1 MDINLIDQQI
11 IDSFFKYY
19 KKDVKIIQFH
29 EFKALKEKISQN
41 LQKIIDLPDAKELFL
56 KDFSDYKFSFFH
68 VVAKFGKA
76 EELKRVIDVIGI
88 NNLNVYDINKYTA
101 LHHSS
106 ISGRVENVKILI
118 GYGADINAK
127 SSDETRNWLPIH
139 YASKFGYKEIV
150 EEFIEAGIDKEITT
164 SFGLTP
170 LHVASEFGSFEVA
183 QYLTSIKCELNAE
196 TIPENQRLTP
206 LHFASIGDFYDIVV
220 LLIASG
226 ADRNKR
232 NGSGD
237 NSLIMATKRNHIKI
251 CQYFAIC
258 GLEDIDLAY
267 EIAKERDLR
276 ELVIV
281 LKDYI
286 AVKDKLFNEFELTRV
301 SRELVEFV
309 SKVKPQTL
317 DSLYFKLFNSVE
329 VSGYFLCSIK
339 KEFGLFKKRT
349 LTLQKFAEESG
360 LNILSENLKKLEGV
374 VTHCELLRRY

>member
-19 KKDVKIIQFH
+19 KKDVKIIQYH
-29 EFKALKEKISQN
+29 EFQILKEKISQN
-41 LQKIIDLPDAKELFL
+41 LQKIIDLPDAKELLL
-56 KDFSDYKFSFFH
+56 KEFSDYKFSFFH

-88 NNLNVYDINKYTA
+88 DNLNVYDVNKYTA

-106 ISGRVENVKILI
+106 ISGRIENVKILI
-118 GYGADINAK
+118 GYGANINAK

-170 LHVASEFGSFEVA
+170 LLVATEFGSFEVA
-183 QYLTSIKCELNAE
+183 KFLTSIKCDLNAE

-220 LLIASG
+220 LLITSG

-232 NGSGD
+232 NGAGD
-237 NSLIMATKRNHIKI
+237 NSLIMATKRNHMKI
-251 CQYFAIC
+251 CQYFAVC
-258 GLEDIDLAY
+258 GLEDLDLSY
-267 EIAKERDLR
+267 EIAKEKNFR
-276 ELVIV
+276 ELVII

-286 AVKDKLFNEFELTRV
+286 DVKNKLFNEFELTRI
-301 SRELVEFV
+301 SRELVDFV
-309 SKVKPQTL
+309 SKIKPHSL
-317 DSLYFKLFNSVE
+317 DSLYFKLFDSVE

-339 KEFGLFKKRT
+339 KEFGFFKKRT
-349 LTLQKFAEESG
+349 LTLQKFADECG
-360 LNILSENLKKLEGV
+360 LSILAENLKKLDQV

>member
-1 MDINLIDQQI
+1 MNINLIDQQI

-19 KKDVKIIQFH
+19 KKDVKIIPNND
-29 EFKALKEKISQN
+29 FKILKEKISQN

-56 KDFSDYKFSFFH
+56 KEFSDYKFSFFH
-68 VVAKFGKA
+68 VVAKFGKV
-76 EELKRVIDVIGI
+76 EELKKVIDVIGI
-88 NNLNVYDINKYTA
+88 DNLNVYDVNKFTA
-101 LHHSS
+101 LHHIS
-106 ISGRVENVKILI
+106 ISGRIENVKILI

-170 LHVASEFGSFEVA
+170 LHVAAEFGSFEVA
-183 QYLTSIKCELNAE
+183 QYLTSIKCELNSE

-206 LHFASIGDFYDIVV
+206 LHFASIGDFYDIAV
-220 LLIASG
+220 LLVTSG

-232 NGSGD
+232 SGSGD

-251 CQYFAIC
+251 CKYFAIC
-258 GLEDIDLAY
+258 GLEDLDLSY
-267 EIAKERDLR
+267 EIAKEKDLR

-286 AVKDKLFNEFELTRV
+286 EVKDKLFNEFELTRI
-301 SRELVEFV
+301 SRELVDFV
-309 SKVKPQTL
+309 SKVKPHSL
-317 DSLYFKLFNSVE
+317 DSLYFRLFDSVE

-339 KEFGLFKKRT
+339 KEFGFFKKRT
-349 LTLQKFAEESG
+349 LTLQKFAEECDLS
-360 LNILSENLKKLEGV
+360 ILSENLKRLEEI

>member
-11 IDSFFKYY
+11 IDSFFKHY
-19 KKDVKIIQFH
+19 KKDVKNIQYH
-29 EFKALKEKISQN
+29 EFKVLKEKISQN

-76 EELKRVIDVIGI
+76 EELKSVIDIIGI
-88 NNLNVYDINKYTA
+88 ENLNAGDINKYTS

-106 ISGRVENVKILI
+106 ISGRLENVKILI
-118 GYGADINAK
+118 GYGANINAK

-150 EEFIEAGIDKEITT
+150 EEFIEAGINKEVTT

-170 LHVASEFGSFEVA
+170 LHVSAEFGSYEVA
-183 QYLTSIKCELNAE
+183 QYLTSIKCDLNAE

-206 LHFASIGDFYDIVV
+206 LHFASIGDFYDIAV
-220 LLIASG
+220 LLLSSG

-237 NSLIMATKRNHIKI
+237 NSLILATKRNHIKI

-258 GLEDIDLAY
+258 GLEDLDLAY
-267 EIAKERDLR
+267 EIAKEKNLR

-286 AVKDKLFNEFELTRV
+286 AVKDKLFNEFELTRI
-301 SRELVEFV
+301 SRELVDFV
-309 SKVKPQTL
+309 SRLKPQTL
-317 DSLYFKLFNSVE
+317 NSINFKLFDSVE
-329 VSGYFLCSIK
+329 ISGYFLCTIK
-339 KEFGLFKKRT
+339 KEFGFFKKRT
-349 LTLQKFAEESG
+349 LTLQKFAEDCD
-360 LNILSENLKKLEGV
+360 LNILSENLNRLEEV

>member
-11 IDSFFKYY
+11 IDSFFKHY
-19 KKDVKIIQFH
+19 KKDVKNIQYH
-29 EFKALKEKISQN
+29 EFKDLKEKISKN
-41 LQKIIDLPDAKELFL
+41 LQKIIDLPDAKELLL
-56 KDFSDYKFSFFH
+56 KEFSDYKFSFFH

-76 EELKRVIDVIGI
+76 EELKSVIDVIGI
-88 NNLNVYDINKYTA
+88 ENLNVSDINKYTS

-106 ISGRVENVKILI
+106 ISGRLENVKILI
-118 GYGADINAK
+118 GYGANINAK

-150 EEFIEAGIDKEITT
+150 EEFIEAGIDKEVTT

-170 LHVASEFGSFEVA
+170 LHVSAEFGSYEVA
-183 QYLTSIKCELNAE
+183 QYLTSIKCDLNAE

-206 LHFASIGDFYDIVV
+206 LHFASIGDFYDIAV
-220 LLIASG
+220 LLLASG

-232 NGSGD
+232 SGSGD
-237 NSLIMATKRNHIKI
+237 NSLILATKRNHIKI

-258 GLEDIDLAY
+258 GLEDLDLAY
-267 EIAKERDLR
+267 EIAKEKNLR

-286 AVKDKLFNEFELTRV
+286 AVKDKLFNEFELTRI
-301 SRELVEFV
+301 SRELVDFV

-317 DSLYFKLFNSVE
+317 DSIYFKIFDSVE
-329 VSGYFLCSIK
+329 VSGYFLCAIK
-339 KEFGLFKKRT
+339 KEFGFFKKRT
-349 LTLQKFAEESG
+349 LTLQKFAEECD

>member
-19 KKDVKIIQFH
+19 KKDVKAIQFH
-29 EFKALKEKISQN
+29 EFKILKEKISQN

-56 KDFSDYKFSFFH
+56 KEFSDYKFSFFH

-88 NNLNVYDINKYTA
+88 DNLNVYDVNKYTA

-106 ISGRVENVKILI
+106 ISGRIENVKILI
-118 GYGADINAK
+118 GYGANINAK

-170 LHVASEFGSFEVA
+170 LHVATEFGSFEVA
-183 QYLTSIKCELNAE
+183 KYLTSIKCDLNAE

-220 LLIASG
+220 LLITSG

-232 NGSGD
+232 NGAGD
-237 NSLIMATKRNHIKI
+237 NSLIMATKRNHMRI
-251 CQYFAIC
+251 CQYFAVC
-258 GLEDIDLAY
+258 GLEDLDLSY
-267 EIAKERDLR
+267 EIAKEKNFR
-276 ELVIV
+276 ELVII

-286 AVKDKLFNEFELTRV
+286 DVKNKLFNEFELTRI
-301 SRELVEFV
+301 SRELVDFV
-309 SKVKPQTL
+309 SKIKPHSL
-317 DSLYFKLFNSVE
+317 DSLYFKLFDSVE

-339 KEFGLFKKRT
+339 KEFGFFKKRT
-349 LTLQKFAEESG
+349 LTLQKFADECG
-360 LNILSENLKKLEGV
+360 LSILAENLKKLDQV

>member
-11 IDSFFKYY
+11 IDSFFKHY
-19 KKDVKIIQFH
+19 KKDVKNIQYH

-41 LQKIIDLPDAKELFL
+41 LQKIIDLPDAKELLL
-56 KDFSDYKFSFFH
+56 KEFSDYKFSFFH

-76 EELKRVIDVIGI
+76 EELKSVIDVIGI
-88 NNLNVYDINKYTA
+88 ENLNVGDINKYTS

-106 ISGRVENVKILI
+106 ISGRLENVKILI
-118 GYGADINAK
+118 GYGANINAK

-150 EEFIEAGIDKEITT
+150 EEFIEAGIDKEVTT

-170 LHVASEFGSFEVA
+170 LHVSAEFGSYEVA
-183 QYLTSIKCELNAE
+183 QYLTSIKCDLNAE

-206 LHFASIGDFYDIVV
+206 LHFASIGDFYDIAV
-220 LLIASG
+220 LLVASG

-237 NSLIMATKRNHIKI
+237 NSLILATKRNHIKI

-258 GLEDIDLAY
+258 GLEDLDLAY
-267 EIAKERDLR
+267 EIAKEKNLR

-286 AVKDKLFNEFELTRV
+286 AVKDKLFNEFELTRI
-301 SRELVEFV
+301 SRELVDFV
-309 SKVKPQTL
+309 SRLKPQTL
-317 DSLYFKLFNSVE
+317 NSIYFKLFDSVE
-329 VSGYFLCSIK
+329 ISGYFLCSIK
-339 KEFGLFKKRT
+339 KEFGFFKKRT
-349 LTLQKFAEESG
+349 LTLQKFAEECD
-360 LNILSENLKKLEGV
+360 LNILSENLKRLEEV

>member
-11 IDSFFKYY
+11 IDSFFKHY
-19 KKDVKIIQFH
+19 KKDVKNIQYH
-29 EFKALKEKISQN
+29 EFKDLKEKISQN
-41 LQKIIDLPDAKELFL
+41 LQKIIDLPDAKELLL
-56 KDFSDYKFSFFH
+56 KEFSDYKFSFFH

-76 EELKRVIDVIGI
+76 EELKSVIDVIRI
-88 NNLNVYDINKYTA
+88 ENLNVSDINKYTS

-106 ISGRVENVKILI
+106 ISGRLENVKILI
-118 GYGADINAK
+118 GYGANINAK

-150 EEFIEAGIDKEITT
+150 EEFIEAGIDKEVTT

-170 LHVASEFGSFEVA
+170 LHVSAEFGSYEVA
-183 QYLTSIKCELNAE
+183 QYLTSIKCDLNAE

-220 LLIASG
+220 LLLASG

-237 NSLIMATKRNHIKI
+237 NSLILATKRNHIKI

-258 GLEDIDLAY
+258 GLEDLDLAY
-267 EIAKERDLR
+267 EIAKEKNLR

-286 AVKDKLFNEFELTRV
+286 AVKDKLFNEFELTRI
-301 SRELVEFV
+301 SRELVDFV
-309 SKVKPQTL
+309 SRLKPQTL
-317 DSLYFKLFNSVE
+317 NSIYFKLFDSVE
-329 VSGYFLCSIK
+329 ISGYFLCSIK
-339 KEFGLFKKRT
+339 KEFGFFKKRT
-349 LTLQKFAEESG
+349 LTLQKFAEECD
-360 LNILSENLKKLEGV
+360 LNILSENLKRLEEV
-374 VTHCELLRRY
+374 VTHCELLRKY

>member
-19 KKDVKIIQFH
+19 KKDVKAIQFH
-29 EFKALKEKISQN
+29 EFKILKEKISQN
-41 LQKIIDLPDAKELFL
+41 LQKIIDLPDAKELLL
-56 KDFSDYKFSFFH
+56 KEFSDYKFSFFH

-76 EELKRVIDVIGI
+76 EELKSVIDVIGI
-88 NNLNVYDINKYTA
+88 ENLNVGDINKYTS

-106 ISGRVENVKILI
+106 ISDRLENVKILI
-118 GYGADINAK
+118 GYGANINAK

-139 YASKFGYKEIV
+139 YASKFGYKGIV
-150 EEFIEAGIDKEITT
+150 EEFIEAGIDKEVTT

-170 LHVASEFGSFEVA
+170 LHVSAEFGSYEVA
-183 QYLTSIKCELNAE
+183 QYLTSIKCDLNTE

-232 NGSGD
+232 NGAGD

-251 CQYFAIC
+251 CQYFAVC
-258 GLEDIDLAY
+258 GLEDLDLSY
-267 EIAKERDLR
+267 EIAKEKNFR
-276 ELVIV
+276 ELVII

-286 AVKDKLFNEFELTRV
+286 DVKNKLFNEFELTRI
-301 SRELVEFV
+301 SRELVDFV

-317 DSLYFKLFNSVE
+317 DSIYFKIFDSVE

-339 KEFGLFKKRT
+339 KEFGFFKKRT
-349 LTLQKFAEESG
+349 LTLQKFAEECD
-360 LNILSENLKKLEGV
+360 LNILSENLKKLEGI